1 MLINLSNHPLDEW
14 DEKQKKEAASLYGE
28 VIDIPFPAVPPQADP
43 LEIDKMTDEYLQKI
57 QTVAQNNEV
66 VVHIMG
72 EMTFCYALIQKLQKH
87 NIKCVAST
95 TERNVHYLP
104 TGERVVDFNF
114 IQFRA
119 YNLY

>member
-1 MLINLSNHPLDEW
+1 MLINLSNHPIDEW
-14 DEKQKKEAASLYGE
+14 DEKQKNEAASLYGK
-28 VIDIPFPAVPPQADP
+28 VIDIPFPAVPPQADS
-43 LEIDKMTDEYLQKI
+43 LEIDRMTDEYLQKI
-57 QTVAQNNEV
+57 QTIAKNNEV

-72 EMTFCYALIQKLQKH
+72 EMTFCYALIQKLQKQ

-95 TERNVHYLP
+95 TERNVRFLP
-104 TGERVVDFNF
+104 TGERAVDFNF

>member
-28 VIDIPFPAVPPQADP
+28 VIDIPFPTVPPQADP

-57 QTVAQNNEV
+57 QTVTKNNEV

-72 EMTFCYALIQKLQKH
+72 EMTFCYALIQKLQKQ

-95 TERNVHYLP
+95 TERNVRFLP
-104 TGERVVDFNF
+104 TGERAVDFKF

>member
-1 MLINLSNHPLDEW
+1 MLINLSNHPLTEW
-14 DEKQKKEAASLYGE
+14 DERQKNEAASLYGE

-43 LEIDKMTDEYLQKI
+43 LEIDRMADRYLQKI
-57 QTVAQNNEV
+57 QTIAKNNEV

-72 EMTFCYALIQKLQKH
+72 EFTFCYALIQKLQKR

-95 TERNVHYLP
+95 TERSVRFLP
-104 TGERVVDFNF
+104 TGERAVDFNF

>member
-1 MLINLSNHPLDEW
+1 M
-14 DEKQKKEAASLYGE
+14 K
-28 VIDIPFPAVPPQADP
+28 
-43 LEIDKMTDEYLQKI
+43 LE
-57 QTVAQNNEV
+57 
-66 VVHIMG
+66 VHIMG
-72 EMTFCYALIQKLQKH
+72 EFTFCFALIQKLQKQ

-95 TERNVHYLP
+95 TERNVRFLS